1 MIETSCEQFNDCN
14 LLINPKLITNREKR
28 KEQFLQLID
37 VIYDK
42 LKYFPSKNNTNFLHS
57 IYYFSREES
66 LKENNKTSNNLISKI
81 YSIFPNINFELTQ
94 IKNLS
99 FSNTNLNKYLVSR
112 NNSLNEINEYS
123 NYKSGFFTMSQ
134 NHRLIALHDDIND
147 YGGVKNSENLKQ
159 IIFGIWLNFKEEKT
173 TPKKIDL
180 DSLLEKNKNIIY
192 QKCLEFIIL
201 SDKIETIYSPSPDE
215 SIFLL
220 VIFYHGI
227 QCHYEVKV
235 TPNEE
240 EKNTDDSILSNFNNN
255 WLITKKKIE
264 ININELNNNNFEYNL
279 KNEIES
285 IDKINTVTE
294 FLSKKIGTSQKSFF
308 SKSSNTNNL
317 IHKKENKEY
326 IIKHNLNTYRRNLNE
341 IFENSVNLSLD
352 DSDDFYNLYNL
363 PMPINSN
370 IKTEGNNINEDNKK
384 RIQQKISG
392 ISYASTSIQ
401 SGKPSLLS
409 SKNSNINNITNDIIS
424 HPYASLIFEQGEK
437 IKKLQNQV
445 DRIENTLQEV
455 LNELDGKNYKE
466 KNKTYNVQKKNK
478 FKRIKNLN
486 DDLNKNNYKLV
497 DQSIKIPHIVYKDL
511 SKEDEE

>member
-1 MIETSCEQFNDCN
+1 MIEFSCEQINEYN
-14 LLINPKLITNREKR
+14 LLLNPKLITNREKR

-134 NHRLIALHDDIND
+134 NHRLIALHDDINE
-147 YGGVKNSENLKQ
+147 YEGIKNSENLKQ

-180 DSLLEKNKNIIY
+180 DSLLEKNKKIIY

-285 IDKINTVTE
+285 INKINTVTE